1 MSLPVLT
8 PVSSSNVSAVGYDAM
23 THRLFVRFTTGSL
36 YRYEGVTD
44 STYRAF
50 LDAPSKGQFVWQHLR
65 GQYPYF
71 RVA

>member
-1 MSLPVLT
+1 
-8 PVSSSNVSAVGYDAM
+8 M